1 MSGADTPIQLLKSM
15 PSIIPFDSRQRILE
29 QARTYVE
36 DPGKVLSEREKAVP
50 ILLRALK
57 AAELEFRRKIILL
70 LGSFAKEQACI
81 PLYDILKDPE
91 EPDELRDQA
100 AIHLSVL
107 GPFLEENQG
116 LVIKLLNDLKHPDT
130 DIRVRAIM
138 ALGWEGNLAAALP
151 LIECLYDQD
160 EEIQEV
166 AVNSLCNLKDS
177 HVMALLKDRMQHGSL
192 DQKRA
197 ILFNLWRFKDR
208 EKEVA
213 DIYRKELEDGDS
225 SLRLDVLIVLGQI
238 KAQEENIPIYRKFL
252 EDQNPRVRALAIER
266 LGELDAIS
274 TEEALLFLDDTDME
288 VKRAALDIIQAADG

>member
-177 HVMALLKDRMQHGSL
+177 HVMALLKDRMQL
-192 DQKRA
+192 
-197 ILFNLWRFKDR
+197 
-208 EKEVA
+208 
-213 DIYRKELEDGDS
+213 
-225 SLRLDVLIVLGQI
+225 
-238 KAQEENIPIYRKFL
+238 
-252 EDQNPRVRALAIER
+252 
-266 LGELDAIS
+266 
-274 TEEALLFLDDTDME
+274 ALLTRKGLFCLIYGVSRTGKKKSRTYTARNLRME
-288 VKRAALDIIQAADG
+288 IPR